1 MNRGFRPA
9 TYLLLVLFLLFPLLL
24 LAVPIGHELFR
35 LNCFLPSGAEMLSHT
50 TDHLVSER
58 SPPHSLSSTALISDT
73 SPLWYMWPPYGRV
86 SYAGR
91 SSLGPSILGFFPGW
105 FLGLFLDGPFQAFN
119 MTGGEKIW
127 LCVHDLKEDIKTL
140 HYASKED
147 DKRDDDHDGI
157 PDVKQVRV
165 CVCVCE

>member
-1 MNRGFRPA
+1 MVCWDRSWG
-9 TYLLLVLFLLFPLLL
+9 
-24 LAVPIGHELFR
+24 R
-35 LNCFLPSGAEMLSHT
+35 L
-50 TDHLVSER
+50 
-58 SPPHSLSSTALISDT
+58 
-73 SPLWYMWPPYGRV
+73 
-86 SYAGR
+86 
-91 SSLGPSILGFFPGW
+91 
-105 FLGLFLDGPFQAFN
+105 FQAFN

-165 CVCVCE
+165 CVRPLCRPSHRVRI